1 MILGYNTN
9 GLAHHDPREA
19 IELLAEIGYRSV
31 AITID
36 HQWLSPK
43 APDAQ
48 VAEIGNLLVANG
60 MSCVLETGARFLLNP
75 RRKHWPSLVESPEIA
90 IHRVDLIKYAIR
102 LAEKI
107 GARCVSIWSGIKSP
121 EIPVQTALDHLAANL
136 EVILK
141 TAESHGVEVG
151 FEPEPG
157 MFVDTMAQFRRL
169 LKWVQHPRLKLTLD
183 IGHLYCQGE
192 VPLVDYIQQWAAQIV
207 NIHIE
212 DMRAGVHEHLMFGDG
227 EIYFPPVI
235 QALIDAKYSG
245 PLHVELSRHSHDA
258 ANIARR
264 SFEFLS
270 GLMRID
276 GQHE

>member
-9 GLAHHDPREA
+9 GLAHHDPDEA

-36 HQWLSPK
+36 HQWLNPRES
-43 APDAQ
+43 DVQ
-48 VAEIGNLLVANG
+48 VAAMAGRLDACN
-60 MSCVLETGARFLLNP
+60 MTCVLETGARFLLDP
-75 RRKHWPSLVESPEIA
+75 RRKHWPSLVEPRETAAPRI
-90 IHRVDLIKYAIR
+90 DLIQYAIR
-102 LAEKI
+102 QAKKL
-107 GARCVSIWSGIKSP
+107 GANCVSIWSGSKSP
-121 EIPVQTALDHLAANL
+121 EMPVQTALDHLAANL
-136 EVILK
+136 EVILQ
-141 TAESHGVEVG
+141 TAESHGVDIG

-157 MFVDTMAQFRRL
+157 MFIDTMSQFSRL
-169 LKWVQHPRLKLTLD
+169 MKWVQHPRLKLTVD
-183 IGHLYCQGE
+183 IGHLFCQGE
-192 VPLVDYIQQWAAQIV
+192 VPLVDYIQRWADQTV

-227 EIYFPPVI
+227 EIHFPPVI
-235 QALIDAKYSG
+235 KALRESKYAG

-270 GLMRID
+270 DLIRI
-276 GQHE
+276 EEPRI

>member
-43 APDAQ
+43 GSDTQ
-48 VAEIGNLLVANG
+48 VAEIGKLLVAND
-60 MSCVLETGARFLLNP
+60 MSCVLETGARFLLDP
-75 RRKHWPSLVESPEIA
+75 RRKHWPSLVEPPEIA

-121 EIPVQTALDHLAANL
+121 EMPVQTALDHLAANL
-136 EVILK
+136 EIILQ
-141 TAESHGVEVG
+141 TAESHGVDVG

-169 LKWVQHPRLKLTLD
+169 LNWVQHPRLKLTLD

-192 VPLVDYIQQWAAQIV
+192 VPLVDYIQQWAKQTV

-235 QALIDAKYSG
+235 KALSDSKYSG
-245 PLHVELSRHSHDA
+245 PLHVELSRHGHDA

-270 GLMRID
+270 GLIRID
-276 GQHE
+276 SQYE